1 VTGRDHYEKRGPQE
15 REVMRIIGDLEEEE
29 EKEEETRGGGGG
41 RGEKEQEKE

>member
-29 EKEEETRGGGGG
+29 EKEEE
-41 RGEKEQEKE
+41 EKVEEVRRNKR